1 MTLLRKGN
9 NTKNI
14 SATVN
19 MSLREDIM
27 KLWLPREP
35 EEAVQQHVW
44 QAPTVKIAKALSG
57 IGQYLFP
64 FDYVYIW
71 DNSHKISWLHERALS
86 WQCCKV
92 YFFHQK
98 SDFSVLGYELMSN
111 PQFFMYN
118 FETTSE
124 QSQYIYLYIEK
135 TLPLYHTQG
144 LSNCDAKFGQFLH
157 QVYIFDD

>member
-27 KLWLPREP
+27 KLWLSIEP

-44 QAPTVKIAKALSG
+44 QAPTVKFAKALSG

-64 FDYVYIW
+64 FDYVHIYEII
-71 DNSHKISWLHERALS
+71 HTK
-86 WQCCKV
+86 
-92 YFFHQK
+92 FHD
-98 SDFSVLGYELMSN
+98 S
-111 PQFFMYN
+111 
-118 FETTSE
+118 T
-124 QSQYIYLYIEK
+124 
-135 TLPLYHTQG
+135 
-144 LSNCDAKFGQFLH
+144 
-157 QVYIFDD
+157 

>member
-9 NTKNI
+9 KTKNI

-64 FDYVYIW
+64 FDYVY
-71 DNSHKISWLHERALS
+71 L
-86 WQCCKV
+86 
-92 YFFHQK
+92 
-98 SDFSVLGYELMSN
+98 
-111 PQFFMYN
+111 
-118 FETTSE
+118 
-124 QSQYIYLYIEK
+124 
-135 TLPLYHTQG
+135 
-144 LSNCDAKFGQFLH
+144 
-157 QVYIFDD
+157 

>member
-44 QAPTVKIAKALSG
+44 QAPTVKIAKAFSG

-64 FDYVYIW
+64 FDYVYEII
-71 DNSHKISWLHERALS
+71 HTK
-86 WQCCKV
+86 
-92 YFFHQK
+92 FHD
-98 SDFSVLGYELMSN
+98 S
-111 PQFFMYN
+111 
-118 FETTSE
+118 T
-124 QSQYIYLYIEK
+124 
-135 TLPLYHTQG
+135 
-144 LSNCDAKFGQFLH
+144 
-157 QVYIFDD
+157 

>member
-64 FDYVYIW
+64 FDYIYEII
-71 DNSHKISWLHERALS
+71 HTK
-86 WQCCKV
+86 
-92 YFFHQK
+92 FHD
-98 SDFSVLGYELMSN
+98 S
-111 PQFFMYN
+111 
-118 FETTSE
+118 T
-124 QSQYIYLYIEK
+124 
-135 TLPLYHTQG
+135 
-144 LSNCDAKFGQFLH
+144 
-157 QVYIFDD
+157 

>member
-27 KLWLPREP
+27 KLPREP

-57 IGQYLFP
+57 IGQYLLS
-64 FDYVYIW
+64 FDYVY
-71 DNSHKISWLHERALS
+71 
-86 WQCCKV
+86 
-92 YFFHQK
+92 
-98 SDFSVLGYELMSN
+98 
-111 PQFFMYN
+111 MYMR
-118 FETTSE
+118 
-124 QSQYIYLYIEK
+124 
-135 TLPLYHTQG
+135 
-144 LSNCDAKFGQFLH
+144 
-157 QVYIFDD
+157 